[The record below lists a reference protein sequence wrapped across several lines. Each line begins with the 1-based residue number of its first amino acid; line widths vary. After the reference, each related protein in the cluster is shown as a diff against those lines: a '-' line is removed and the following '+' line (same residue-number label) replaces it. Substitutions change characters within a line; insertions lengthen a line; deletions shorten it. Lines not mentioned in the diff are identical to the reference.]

1 MDIVLSRKNI
11 NERFIVLLLSFRN
24 WNIKKIKKEGKMRT
38 EVFTKEQYKEFTKEL
53 IRSFEKRKIVPLNTL
68 KNDHYIL
75 KNPLYITL
83 EIEDGVVIAS
93 LDDIEA
99 FAYAD
104 TEYEAINQL
113 SEEIVNLYKDLKD
126 DRENLGPLP
135 QKWLA
140 FLEEVIRER

>member
-1 MDIVLSRKNI
+1 MNI
-11 NERFIVLLLSFRN
+11 EKV
-24 WNIKKIKKEGKMRT
+24 KKEGKMQT
-38 EVFTKEQYKEFTKEL
+38 QVFSKEQYKEFTKEL
-53 IRSFEKRKIVPLNTL
+53 IRSFEKRKIIPLNTL

-75 KNPLYITL
+75 EKPLYITL
-83 EIEDGVVIAS
+83 ETEDGVVMVS

-99 FAYAD
+99 FSYAD

-113 SEEIVNLYKDLKD
+113 SEEIVNLYKDLKE

>member
-1 MDIVLSRKNI
+1 MNI
-11 NERFIVLLLSFRN
+11 EKV
-24 WNIKKIKKEGKMRT
+24 KKEGKMQT
-38 EVFTKEQYKEFTKEL
+38 EVFSKKQYKEFTKEL
-53 IRSFEKRKIVPLNTL
+53 IRSFEKRKIIPLNTL
-68 KNDHYIL
+68 KNNQYIL
-75 KNPLYITL
+75 EKPLYITL

-113 SEEIVNLYKDLKD
+113 REEIVNLYKDLKE

-135 QKWLA
+135 QKWLE

>member
-1 MDIVLSRKNI
+1 
-11 NERFIVLLLSFRN
+11 
-24 WNIKKIKKEGKMRT
+24 MRT

-83 EIEDGVVIAS
+83 EIENGVVIAS

>member
-1 MDIVLSRKNI
+1 
-11 NERFIVLLLSFRN
+11 
-24 WNIKKIKKEGKMRT
+24 MRT

-104 TEYEAINQL
+104 TEYEATNQL

>member
-1 MDIVLSRKNI
+1 MTLYFRK
-11 NERFIVLLLSFRN
+11 
-24 WNIKKIKKEGKMRT
+24 T
-38 EVFTKEQYKEFTKEL
+38 
-53 IRSFEKRKIVPLNTL
+53 
-68 KNDHYIL
+68 
-75 KNPLYITL
+75 LYITL

-113 SEEIVNLYKDLKD
+113 SEEIVNLYKDLKE

-140 FLEEVIRER
+140 FLEEIIRER

>member
-1 MDIVLSRKNI
+1 
-11 NERFIVLLLSFRN
+11 
-24 WNIKKIKKEGKMRT
+24 MRT

-53 IRSFEKRKIVPLNTL
+53 IRSFEKRKIAPLNTL

-104 TEYEAINQL
+104 TEYEAINKL

>member
-1 MDIVLSRKNI
+1 
-11 NERFIVLLLSFRN
+11 
-24 WNIKKIKKEGKMRT
+24 MRT

-75 KNPLYITL
+75 EKPLYITL
-83 EIEDGVVIAS
+83 EIEEGIVMAS

-99 FAYAD
+99 FTYAD

-113 SEEIVNLYKDLKD
+113 SEEIINLYKDLKE

>member
-1 MDIVLSRKNI
+1 
-11 NERFIVLLLSFRN
+11 
-24 WNIKKIKKEGKMRT
+24 MRT

-75 KNPLYITL
+75 KNPLYVTL

-104 TEYEAINQL
+104 TEYEATNQL

>member
-1 MDIVLSRKNI
+1 MQ
-11 NERFIVLLLSFRN
+11 
-24 WNIKKIKKEGKMRT
+24 T
-38 EVFTKEQYKEFTKEL
+38 QVFSKEQYKEFTKEL
-53 IRSFEKRKIVPLNTL
+53 IRSFEKRKIIPLNTL

-75 KNPLYITL
+75 EKPLYITL
-83 EIEDGVVIAS
+83 ETEDGVVMVS

-99 FAYAD
+99 FSYAD

-113 SEEIVNLYKDLKD
+113 SEEIVNLYKDLKE

>member
-1 MDIVLSRKNI
+1 
-11 NERFIVLLLSFRN
+11 
-24 WNIKKIKKEGKMRT
+24 MRT

-104 TEYEAINQL
+104 TEYEAINKL